1 MQNYC
6 SLSDDLLIQKIKSDD
21 IHAFNEL
28 YVRYSDKLVSYAFSK
43 IQDLSESED
52 VVQEI
57 FVYLWLN
64 KNSILEFSSISSY
77 LYKIALNKSLNI
89 FKRDKVRE
97 KYVDSFAS
105 FLVEPSYDMELE
117 NEEDIREL
125 KLMSALKLLPEKM
138 RTIFEMRYFYGY
150 TNQQVA
156 EATGVSVHTVST
168 QMKRALKA
176 IRQNLDLLAFLYLIN
191 KL

>member
-28 YVRYSDKLVSYAFSK
+28 YVRYADKLVSYAFSK

>member
-21 IHAFNEL
+21 IYAFNEL
-28 YVRYSDKLVSYAFSK
+28 YVRYAEKLVSYVFSK

-57 FVYLWLN
+57 FVSLWLN
-64 KNSILEFSSISSY
+64 KNSILEFSSISNY

-97 KYVDSFAS
+97 KYIDSFAS
-105 FLVEPSYDMELE
+105 FLIAPSYDMELE

-138 RTIFEMRYFYGY
+138 RTVFEMRYFFGY